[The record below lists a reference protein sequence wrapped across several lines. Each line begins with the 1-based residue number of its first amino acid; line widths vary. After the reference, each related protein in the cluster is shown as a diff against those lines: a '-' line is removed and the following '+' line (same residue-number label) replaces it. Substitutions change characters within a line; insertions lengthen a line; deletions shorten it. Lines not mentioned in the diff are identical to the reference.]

1 MNYLLVLIFACII
14 YFVIYYYSYDTN
26 NSMMANHKWSVI
38 VIGVLGLIVYW
49 MNNPQKPVNIDDN
62 LSDYVVKEIDLENMY
77 TDMCDY

>member
-1 MNYLLVLIFACII
+1 
-14 YFVIYYYSYDTN
+14 
-26 NSMMANHKWSVI
+26 MANHKWSVI